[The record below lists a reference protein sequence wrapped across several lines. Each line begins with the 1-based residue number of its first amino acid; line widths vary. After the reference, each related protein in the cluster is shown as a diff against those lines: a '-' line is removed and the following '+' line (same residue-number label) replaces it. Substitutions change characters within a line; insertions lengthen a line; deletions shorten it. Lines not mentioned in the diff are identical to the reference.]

1 MDTPPPSP
9 FGVSILDMVGKVRVR
24 DRSDVALEERAG
36 PSLLALAYSEP
47 TAHPSGILPHVFEA
61 HEEAKRRVPL
71 SGEVDVSVTVLP
83 EIGALEAVLADPAL
97 LREINNLPKGV
108 KFQLSWRL

>member
-1 MDTPPPSP
+1 
-9 FGVSILDMVGKVRVR
+9 MVGKVRVR

-36 PSLLALAYSEP
+36 PSVLALAYSEP
-47 TAHPSGILPHVFEA
+47 TAHPSGISSRVFEA

-71 SGEVDVSVTVLP
+71 RGSVAVSVTVLP

-97 LREINNLPKGV
+97 LREISNLPKGAR
-108 KFQLSWRL
+108 FELSWRL

>member
-1 MDTPPPSP
+1 MDASPPSP

-24 DRSDVALEERAG
+24 DRIEVVEGREG
-36 PSLLALAYSEP
+36 PSVLALAYSEP

-71 SGEVDVSVTVLP
+71 RGSVAVSVTVLP

-97 LREINNLPKGV
+97 LREISSLPKEIR
-108 KFQLSWRL
+108 FELSWRL